1 MYHNFSGIQ
10 SWVSI
15 NGSGHLWNGAARVF
29 AGTHDIPLPDN
40 RHSKLRNNE
49 NNDQAAPRI
58 PVNGQLARLG
68 GPEEGAIL
76 DAWSM

>member
-1 MYHNFSGIQ
+1 MEVVTYGMEPRESLLAPKN
-10 SWVSI
+10 
-15 NGSGHLWNGAARVF
+15 
-29 AGTHDIPLPDN
+29 IPLPDN
-40 RHSKLRNNE
+40 RQFKPRNNE